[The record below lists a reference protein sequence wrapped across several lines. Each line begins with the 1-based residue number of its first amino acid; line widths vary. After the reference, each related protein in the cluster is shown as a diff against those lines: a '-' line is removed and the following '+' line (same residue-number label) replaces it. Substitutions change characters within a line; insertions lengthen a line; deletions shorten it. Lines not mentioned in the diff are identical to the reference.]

1 MIVYLY
7 ELLNMKM
14 TGAGILGF
22 EDNRVKIDGDLVLRQ
37 GRTDCQLS
45 TLLAFI
51 LLGPIDF
58 MASCS
63 AVFV

>member
-1 MIVYLY
+1 MIIYLY

-37 GRTDCQLS
+37 GGTYCQLWS
-45 TLLAFI
+45 LAQ
-51 LLGPIDF
+51 
-58 MASCS
+58 C
-63 AVFV
+63 